1 MFKIVD
7 KFPMSPYYEL
17 YDMLV
22 PKDNKYRRFDELIS
36 KYCPDNGRNVIDQV
50 ILLLPTVNQ
59 WFLILNKYP
68 SLFLHAW

>member
-36 KYCPDNGRNVIDQV
+36 KYCPDNGRNVIDPV

-59 WFLILNKYP
+59 
-68 SLFLHAW
+68 